1 MNGHEQSSSQAV
13 VSVHDRVGEP
23 DQSTEIPADLVDRVR
38 VRLAGLGVE
47 PEPDEVVRAV
57 RAESGSLHGHLDL
70 LRTARLVREHLA
82 GAGPLEALLA
92 SPGVTDVVV
101 DGPGAALVDR
111 GAGLETTDVVVP
123 TERELRALAVR
134 LAGRAGQRLDD
145 ARPWADGVVRSRD
158 GMAWRLHA
166 VLPPVAVDGT
176 CLSLRV
182 SRPAQ
187 VTFEHLVDSD
197 TVPPEAEPLLR
208 AVVTARLGYLVVGG
222 TGSGKTTLLSAMLG
236 LVPHSERVLCVEDSP
251 ELQPAHPHVVRLV
264 VRHGNVEGAGG
275 VAMSDLV
282 RQALRMRPD
291 RIAVGEVR
299 GAEVADLLAALNTGH
314 DGSAGTV
321 HANSPTELPARLE
334 ALGALGGLDR
344 PALSAQVAA
353 SLRVVVG
360 MRRYPDGRRGVES
373 LGVAR
378 RQADGIVVDP
388 AWRAD
393 GGDAPGR
400 AALDTLLDGRGSR

>member
-1 MNGHEQSSSQAV
+1 MTGEAV
-13 VSVHDRVGEP
+13 APAVLP
-23 DQSTEIPADLVDRVR
+23 DGLVDRVR
-38 VRLAGLGVE
+38 ARLAGMGVE

-82 GAGPLEALLA
+82 GAGPLEPLLA

-101 DGPGAALVDR
+101 DGPGPALVDR
-111 GAGLETTDVVVP
+111 GKGLEETDVRVP
-123 TERELRALAVR
+123 DEAELRALAVR

-182 SRPAQ
+182 SRPASS
-187 VTFEHLVDSD
+187 TFAHLVESG
-197 TVPPEAEPLLR
+197 TVAPDVEPLLR
-208 AVVTARLGYLVVGG
+208 AIVAARVGYLVVGG
-222 TGSGKTTLLSAMLG
+222 TGSGKTTLLSALLG
-236 LVPHSERVLCVEDSP
+236 LVPATERLLCVEDSP
-251 ELQPAHPHVVRLV
+251 ELRPAHPHVVRLV

-291 RIAVGEVR
+291 RIVVGEVR

-344 PALSAQVAA
+344 AALSAQVAA

-360 MRRYPDGRRGVES
+360 MRRGRDGRRGVDS
-373 LGVAR
+373 IGVVR
-378 RQADGIVVDP
+378 RDTDGIVVDP

-393 GGDAPGR
+393 GGDVPGR
-400 AALDTLLDGRGSR
+400 PTLDALLAERVAPC

>member
-1 MNGHEQSSSQAV
+1 MGGERAGVGAENGA
-13 VSVHDRVGEP
+13 
-23 DQSTEIPADLVDRVR
+23 ADGVPIELVDRVR
-38 VRLAGLGVE
+38 ARLAGLGVE
-47 PEPDEVVRAV
+47 PEPEEVVRAV
-57 RAESGSLHGHLDL
+57 RAESGMLHGHLDL

-101 DGPGAALVDR
+101 DGPGPALVDR
-111 GAGLETTDVVVP
+111 GRGLEQTDVVVP
-123 TERELRALAVR
+123 TESELRALAVR

-158 GMAWRLHA
+158 GIAWRLHA

-182 SRPAQ
+182 SRPAE
-187 VTFEHLVDSD
+187 VTFDRLVASD
-197 TVPPEAEPLLR
+197 TVPAEAERLLR
-208 AVVTARLGYLVVGG
+208 GLVAARIGYLVVGG
-222 TGSGKTTLLSAMLG
+222 TGSGKTTMLAALLG
-236 LVPHSERVLCVEDSP
+236 LVPAGERLLCVEDSP
-251 ELQPAHPHVVRLV
+251 ELRPAHPHVVRLV
-264 VRHGNVEGAGG
+264 VRHGNVEGAGE

-299 GAEVADLLAALNTGH
+299 GGEVADLLAALNTGH

-321 HANSPTELPARLE
+321 HANSPIELPARLE

-344 PALSAQVAA
+344 SALSAQVAA

-360 MRRYPDGRRGVES
+360 MRRRPDGRRGVDS
-373 LGVAR
+373 IGVVR
-378 RQADGIVVDP
+378 REAQGIVVDP

-393 GGDAPGR
+393 GGDVPGR
-400 AALDTLLDGRGSR
+400 DALVSLLGDVLS

>member
-1 MNGHEQSSSQAV
+1 MT
-13 VSVHDRVGEP
+13 GEE
-23 DQSTEIPADLVDRVR
+23 SGMASIPGDLVDRVR
-38 VRLAGLGVE
+38 ARLAGLGVE
-47 PEPDEVVRAV
+47 PDPDEVVRAV
-57 RAESGSLHGHLDL
+57 RAESGALHGHLDL

-101 DGPGAALVDR
+101 DGPGPALVDCGR
-111 GAGLETTDVVVP
+111 GLEETDVVVA
-123 TERELRALAVR
+123 TEPELRALAVR

-187 VTFEHLVDSD
+187 ATFDRLVESG
-197 TVPPEAEPLLR
+197 TVPPPAEPLLR
-208 AVVTARLGYLVVGG
+208 ALVAARIGYLVVGG
-222 TGSGKTTLLSAMLG
+222 TGSGKTTLLAALLG
-236 LVPHSERVLCVEDSP
+236 LVPPGERLLCVEDSP
-251 ELQPAHPHVVRLV
+251 ELRPAHPHVVRLV

-299 GAEVADLLAALNTGH
+299 GGEVADLLAALNTGH

-321 HANSPTELPARLE
+321 HANSPTDLPARLE

-344 PALSAQVAA
+344 AALSAQVAA

-360 MRRYPDGRRGVES
+360 MRRLPDGRRTVDSMGV
-373 LGVAR
+373 VR
-378 RQADGIVVDP
+378 RDAHGIVVDP

-393 GGDAPGR
+393 GAETPGR
-400 AALDTLLDGRGSR
+400 PAFETLIAGAVR

>member
-1 MNGHEQSSSQAV
+1 MGGERAGVGAENGAADGV
-13 VSVHDRVGEP
+13 P
-23 DQSTEIPADLVDRVR
+23 TDLVDRVR
-38 VRLAGLGVE
+38 ARLAGLGVE
-47 PEPDEVVRAV
+47 PEPEEVVRAV
-57 RAESGSLHGHLDL
+57 RAESGMLHGHLDL

-101 DGPGAALVDR
+101 DGPGPALVDR
-111 GAGLETTDVVVP
+111 GRGLERTDVVVP
-123 TERELRALAVR
+123 TESELRALAVR

-158 GMAWRLHA
+158 GIAWRLHA

-182 SRPAQ
+182 SRPAE
-187 VTFEHLVDSD
+187 VTFDRLVASG
-197 TVPPEAEPLLR
+197 TVPAEAERLLR
-208 AVVTARLGYLVVGG
+208 GLVAARIGYLVVGG
-222 TGSGKTTLLSAMLG
+222 TGSGKTTMLAALLG
-236 LVPHSERVLCVEDSP
+236 LVPAGERLLCVEDSP
-251 ELQPAHPHVVRLV
+251 ELRPAHPHVVRLV
-264 VRHGNVEGAGG
+264 VRHGNVEGAGE

-299 GAEVADLLAALNTGH
+299 GGEVADLLAALNTGH

-321 HANSPTELPARLE
+321 HANSPIELPARLE

-344 PALSAQVAA
+344 SALSAQVAA

-360 MRRYPDGRRGVES
+360 MRRQPDGRRGVDSIGVVRRES
-373 LGVAR
+373 
-378 RQADGIVVDP
+378 QGIVVDP

-393 GGDAPGR
+393 GGDVPGHHAL
-400 AALDTLLDGRGSR
+400 AALLGDVIS

>member
-1 MNGHEQSSSQAV
+1 MGGERAGVGAENGA
-13 VSVHDRVGEP
+13 
-23 DQSTEIPADLVDRVR
+23 ADGVPIELVDRVR
-38 VRLAGLGVE
+38 ARLAGLGVE
-47 PEPDEVVRAV
+47 PEPEEVVRAV
-57 RAESGSLHGHLDL
+57 RAESGMLHGHLDL

-101 DGPGAALVDR
+101 DGPGPALVDR
-111 GAGLETTDVVVP
+111 GRGLEQTDVVVP
-123 TERELRALAVR
+123 TESELRALAVR

-158 GMAWRLHA
+158 GIAWRLHA

-182 SRPAQ
+182 SRPAE
-187 VTFEHLVDSD
+187 VTFDRLVASG
-197 TVPPEAEPLLR
+197 TVPAEAERLLR
-208 AVVTARLGYLVVGG
+208 GLVAARIGYLVVGG
-222 TGSGKTTLLSAMLG
+222 TGSGKTTMLAALLG
-236 LVPHSERVLCVEDSP
+236 LVPAGERLLCVEDSP
-251 ELQPAHPHVVRLV
+251 ELRPAHPHVVRLV
-264 VRHGNVEGAGG
+264 VRHGNVEGAGE

-299 GAEVADLLAALNTGH
+299 GGEVADLLAALNTGH

-321 HANSPTELPARLE
+321 HANSPIELPARLE
-334 ALGALGGLDR
+334 ALGALGGLER
-344 PALSAQVAA
+344 SALSAQVAA

-360 MRRYPDGRRGVES
+360 MRRRPDGRRGVDS
-373 LGVAR
+373 IGVVR
-378 RQADGIVVDP
+378 REAQGIVVDP

-393 GGDAPGR
+393 GGDVPGR
-400 AALDTLLDGRGSR
+400 DALVSLLGDVLS

>member
-1 MNGHEQSSSQAV
+1 MS
-13 VSVHDRVGEP
+13 GEGAGP
-23 DQSTEIPADLVDRVR
+23 AALPADLVDRVR
-38 VRLAGLGVE
+38 ARLAGLGVE

-57 RAESGSLHGHLDL
+57 RAESDALHGHLDL

-101 DGPGAALVDR
+101 DGPGPAMVDR
-111 GAGLETTDVVVP
+111 GHGLEQTDVVVHS
-123 TERELRALAVR
+123 EGELRALAVR

-187 VTFEHLVDSD
+187 ATFDRLVESG
-197 TVPPEAEPLLR
+197 TVPPQAEPLLR
-208 AVVTARLGYLVVGG
+208 ALVAARIGYLVVGG
-222 TGSGKTTLLSAMLG
+222 TGSGKTTLLAALLG
-236 LVPHSERVLCVEDSP
+236 LVPPGERLLCVEDSP
-251 ELQPAHPHVVRLV
+251 ELRPAHPHVVRLV

-299 GAEVADLLAALNTGH
+299 GGEVADLLAALNTGH

-344 PALSAQVAA
+344 AALSAQVAA

-360 MRRYPDGRRGVES
+360 MRRLSDGRRAVDSMGV
-373 LGVAR
+373 VR
-378 RQADGIVVDP
+378 RDAQGIVVDP

-393 GGDAPGR
+393 GGAVPGR
-400 AALDTLLDGRGSR
+400 PAFDLLVAGSDK

>member
-1 MNGHEQSSSQAV
+1 MNGDEA
-13 VSVHDRVGEP
+13 DVGVLP
-23 DQSTEIPADLVDRVR
+23 PDLVDRVR
-38 VRLAGLGVE
+38 ARLAGLGVE
-47 PEPDEVVRAV
+47 PDPDEVVRAV
-57 RAESGSLHGHLDL
+57 RAESGVLHGHLDL

-101 DGPGAALVDR
+101 DGPGPALVDR
-111 GAGLETTDVVVP
+111 GAGLEETEVVVS
-123 TERELRALAVR
+123 TEAELRSLAVR

-166 VLPPVAVDGT
+166 VLPPIAVDGT

-187 VTFEHLVDSD
+187 ATFDRLVDSG
-197 TVPPEAEPLLR
+197 TVPADAEPLLR
-208 AVVTARLGYLVVGG
+208 ALVCARVGYLVVGG
-222 TGSGKTTLLSAMLG
+222 TGSGKTTLLSALLG
-236 LVPHSERVLCVEDSP
+236 LVPPGERLLCVEDSP
-251 ELQPAHPHVVRLV
+251 ELRPAHPHVVRLV
-264 VRHGNVEGAGG
+264 VRHGNVEGAGE

-299 GAEVADLLAALNTGH
+299 GGEVADLLAALNTGH

-344 PALSAQVAA
+344 TALSAQVAA

-360 MRRYPDGRRGVES
+360 MRRLAGGRRGVDS
-373 LGVAR
+373 LGVVR
-378 RQADGIVVDP
+378 RDEHGIVVDP

-393 GGDAPGR
+393 GGATPGR
-400 AALDTLLDGRGSR
+400 EVLEAMLVERAP

>member
-1 MNGHEQSSSQAV
+1 MAS
-13 VSVHDRVGEP
+13 
-23 DQSTEIPADLVDRVR
+23 IPGDLVDRVR
-38 VRLAGLGVE
+38 ARLAGLGVE
-47 PEPDEVVRAV
+47 PDPDEVVRAV
-57 RAESGSLHGHLDL
+57 RAESGALHGHLDL

-101 DGPGAALVDR
+101 DGPGPALVDR
-111 GAGLETTDVVVP
+111 GRGLEETDVVVA
-123 TERELRALAVR
+123 TEPELRALAVR

-187 VTFEHLVDSD
+187 ATFDRLVESG
-197 TVPPEAEPLLR
+197 TVPPPAEPLLR
-208 AVVTARLGYLVVGG
+208 ALVAARIGYLVVGG
-222 TGSGKTTLLSAMLG
+222 TGSGKTTLLAALLG
-236 LVPHSERVLCVEDSP
+236 LVPPGERLLCVEDSP
-251 ELQPAHPHVVRLV
+251 ELRPAHPHVVRLV

-299 GAEVADLLAALNTGH
+299 GGEVADLLAALNTGH

-344 PALSAQVAA
+344 AALSAQVAA

-360 MRRYPDGRRGVES
+360 MRRLPDGRRTVDSMGV
-373 LGVAR
+373 VR
-378 RQADGIVVDP
+378 RDAHGIVVDP

-393 GGDAPGR
+393 GAEIPGR
-400 AALDTLLDGRGSR
+400 PAFEALIAGAVR

>member
-1 MNGHEQSSSQAV
+1 MSTDHEDGHAV
-13 VSVHDRVGEP
+13 
-23 DQSTEIPADLVDRVR
+23 PAELVDRVR
-38 VRLAGLGVE
+38 DRLAALGVE
-47 PEPDEVVRAV
+47 PDPDEVVRAV

-101 DGPGAALVDR
+101 DGPGRALVDR
-111 GAGLETTDVVVP
+111 GDGLEETDVVVD
-123 TERELRALAVR
+123 TEQELRGLAVR

-182 SRPAQ
+182 SRPARA
-187 VTFEHLVDSD
+187 TFDRLVDAGS
-197 TVPPEAEPLLR
+197 VPAEVEPLLR
-208 AVVTARLGYLVVGG
+208 SVVTARVGYLVVGG
-222 TGSGKTTLLSAMLG
+222 TGSGKTTLLAAMLG
-236 LVPHSERVLCVEDSP
+236 LVPASERLVCIEDSP
-251 ELQPAHPHVVRLV
+251 ELRPTHPHVVRLV

-291 RIAVGEVR
+291 RIVVGEVR

-321 HANSPTELPARLE
+321 HANSPVELPARLE

-344 PALSAQVAA
+344 AALSAQVAA

-360 MRRYPDGRRGVES
+360 MRRYPGGRRGVDS
-373 LGVAR
+373 VGVVR
-378 RQADGIVVDP
+378 REDDGIVVDP

-393 GGDAPGR
+393 GGPVPGWEVL
-400 AALDTLLDGRGSR
+400 AALVMDRGAA

>member
-1 MNGHEQSSSQAV
+1 MT
-13 VSVHDRVGEP
+13 GEGSGTAALP
-23 DQSTEIPADLVDRVR
+23 GDLVDRVR
-38 VRLAGLGVE
+38 ARLAGLGVE
-47 PEPDEVVRAV
+47 PDPDEVVRAV
-57 RAESGSLHGHLDL
+57 RAESDVLHGHLDL

-101 DGPGAALVDR
+101 DGPGPALVDR
-111 GAGLETTDVVVP
+111 GRGLEATDVVVP
-123 TERELRALAVR
+123 TEPELRALAVR

-187 VTFEHLVDSD
+187 ATFDRLVESG
-197 TVPPEAEPLLR
+197 TVPPQAEPLLR
-208 AVVTARLGYLVVGG
+208 ALVAARIGYLVVGG
-222 TGSGKTTLLSAMLG
+222 TGSGKTTLLAALLG
-236 LVPHSERVLCVEDSP
+236 LVPPGERLLCVEDSP
-251 ELQPAHPHVVRLV
+251 ELRPAHPHVVRLV

-299 GAEVADLLAALNTGH
+299 GGEVADLLAALNTSL
-314 DGSAGTV
+314 SA
-321 HANSPTELPARLE
+321 HASESSKETAGESDNHMYYTP
-334 ALGALGGLDR
+334 R
-344 PALSAQVAA
+344 PALMWQ
-353 SLRVVVG
+353 R
-360 MRRYPDGRRGVES
+360 
-373 LGVAR
+373 
-378 RQADGIVVDP
+378 
-388 AWRAD
+388 
-393 GGDAPGR
+393 
-400 AALDTLLDGRGSR
+400 GRGRECWLSNFRQTCQFAACNAFCGAMYERGGHVEVEFDKLAKAELPRHPEVKEEQTEQLGRVSQLA

>member
-1 MNGHEQSSSQAV
+1 MLSEESAAAAAV
-13 VSVHDRVGEP
+13 
-23 DQSTEIPADLVDRVR
+23 PADLVDRVR
-38 VRLAGLGVE
+38 ARLAALGVE

-57 RAESGSLHGHLDL
+57 RAESPVLHGHLDL

-82 GAGPLEALLA
+82 GAGPLETLLA

-101 DGPGAALVDR
+101 DGPGPALVAR
-111 GAGLETTDVVVP
+111 GRGLEETDGGVP
-123 TERELRALAVR
+123 TEAELRALAVR

-182 SRPAQ
+182 SRPARA
-187 VTFEHLVDSD
+187 TFAHLVASG
-197 TVPPEAEPLLR
+197 TVPAGAEPLLR
-208 AVVTARLGYLVVGG
+208 ALVEARVGYLVVGG
-222 TGSGKTTLLSAMLG
+222 TGSGKTTLLAALLG
-236 LVPHSERVLCVEDSP
+236 LVPAGERLLCVEDSP
-251 ELQPAHPHVVRLV
+251 ELRPAHPHVVRLV

-291 RIAVGEVR
+291 RIVVGEVR
-299 GAEVADLLAALNTGH
+299 GGEVADLLAALNTGH

-334 ALGALGGLDR
+334 ALGALGGLGR
-344 PALSAQVAA
+344 AALSAQVAA

-360 MRRYPDGRRGVES
+360 MRRHPGGRRGVDS
-373 LGVAR
+373 MGVVR
-378 RQADGIVVDP
+378 RDAQGIVVDP

-393 GGDAPGR
+393 GGEVPGR
-400 AALDTLLDGRGSR
+400 RAFEALLAGGEP

>member
-1 MNGHEQSSSQAV
+1 MSSEGQSAA
-13 VSVHDRVGEP
+13 
-23 DQSTEIPADLVDRVR
+23 IPADLVDRVR

-57 RAESGSLHGHLDL
+57 RAESGALHGHLDL
-70 LRTARLVREHLA
+70 LRTARLVREHLS

-101 DGPGAALVDR
+101 DGPGPALVDR

-145 ARPWADGVVRSRD
+145 ARPWADGVVKSRD

-166 VLPPVAVDGT
+166 VLPPVAADGT

-187 VTFEHLVDSD
+187 ATFDHLVTSG
-197 TVPPEAEPLLR
+197 TVPADAEPLLR
-208 AVVTARLGYLVVGG
+208 AVVVARLGYLVVGG

-236 LVPHSERVLCVEDSP
+236 LVPQGERLLCVEDSP
-251 ELQPAHPHVVRLV
+251 ELRPAHPHVVRLV

-275 VAMSDLV
+275 VAMADLV

-321 HANSPTELPARLE
+321 HANSPAELPARLE

-344 PALSAQVAA
+344 AALSAQVAA

-360 MRRYPDGRRGVES
+360 MRRHPDGRRGVES
-373 LGVAR
+373 LGVVR
-378 RQADGIVVDP
+378 RRADDIVVDS

-393 GGDAPGR
+393 GGDVPGR
-400 AALDTLLDGRGSR
+400 ETLDKLLGGRGVR

>member
-1 MNGHEQSSSQAV
+1 MT
-13 VSVHDRVGEP
+13 GEGSGTAALP
-23 DQSTEIPADLVDRVR
+23 GDLVDRVR
-38 VRLAGLGVE
+38 ARLAGLGVE
-47 PEPDEVVRAV
+47 PDPDEVVRAV
-57 RAESGSLHGHLDL
+57 RAESDVLHGHLDL

-101 DGPGAALVDR
+101 DGPGPAMVDR
-111 GAGLETTDVVVP
+111 GRGLEKTDVVVA
-123 TERELRALAVR
+123 TESELRALAVR

-187 VTFEHLVDSD
+187 ATFDRLVDSG
-197 TVPPEAEPLLR
+197 TVPPQAGPLLR
-208 AVVTARLGYLVVGG
+208 ALVAARIGYLVVGG
-222 TGSGKTTLLSAMLG
+222 TGSGKTTLLAALLG
-236 LVPHSERVLCVEDSP
+236 LVPPGERLLCVEDSP
-251 ELQPAHPHVVRLV
+251 ELRPAHPHVVRLV

-275 VAMSDLV
+275 VAMSELV

-299 GAEVADLLAALNTGH
+299 GGEVADLLAALNTGH

-344 PALSAQVAA
+344 AALSAQVAA

-360 MRRYPDGRRGVES
+360 MRRLPDGRRTVDSMGV
-373 LGVAR
+373 VR
-378 RQADGIVVDP
+378 RDVQGIVVDP

-393 GGDAPGR
+393 GGAVPGR
-400 AALDTLLDGRGSR
+400 PAFDTLIAGAGG

>member
-1 MNGHEQSSSQAV
+1 MGAREVAAGGSGHGTAQHGA
-13 VSVHDRVGEP
+13 DVGV
-23 DQSTEIPADLVDRVR
+23 PADLVDRVR
-38 VRLAGLGVE
+38 ARLAGLGVE

-57 RAESGSLHGHLDL
+57 RAESGVLHGHLDL
-70 LRTARLVREHLA
+70 LRTARIVREHLA
-82 GAGPLEALLA
+82 GAGPLETLLA

-101 DGPGAALVDR
+101 DGPGPALVDR
-111 GAGLETTDVVVP
+111 GRGLEETDVVVP
-123 TERELRALAVR
+123 SEGELRALAVR
-134 LAGRAGQRLDD
+134 LAGRAGQRRDD

-158 GMAWRLHA
+158 GIAWRLHA

-187 VTFEHLVDSD
+187 ATFDRLVSAG
-197 TVPPEAEPLLR
+197 TVPAEAEPLLR
-208 AVVTARLGYLVVGG
+208 ALVAARVGYLVVGG
-222 TGSGKTTLLSAMLG
+222 TGSGKTTLLAALLG
-236 LVPHSERVLCVEDSP
+236 LVPEGERLLCVEDSP
-251 ELQPAHPHVVRLV
+251 ELRPAHPHVVRLV
-264 VRHGNVEGAGG
+264 VRHGNIEGAGE

-299 GAEVADLLAALNTGH
+299 GGEVADLLAALNTGH

-344 PALSAQVAA
+344 AALSAQVAA
-353 SLRVVVG
+353 SLQVIVG
-360 MRRYPDGRRGVES
+360 MRRRPDGSRGVDSIGVVRRGVE
-373 LGVAR
+373 
-378 RQADGIVVDP
+378 GIVVDS

-393 GGDAPGR
+393 GGETPGR
-400 AALDTLLDGRGSR
+400 DALTGLFEERVG

>member
-1 MNGHEQSSSQAV
+1 MRDDTARAEAGVAADAE
-13 VSVHDRVGEP
+13 VGTVPLE
-23 DQSTEIPADLVDRVR
+23 LVDRVR
-38 VRLAGLGVE
+38 ERLAGLGVE

-57 RAESGSLHGHLDL
+57 RAESGLLHGHLDL

-101 DGPGAALVDR
+101 DGPGPALVDR
-111 GAGLETTDVVVP
+111 GRGLEETDVVVP
-123 TERELRALAVR
+123 TEAELRGLAVR

-145 ARPWADGVVRSRD
+145 ARPWADGVVRSLE
-158 GMAWRLHA
+158 GIAWRLHA

-182 SRPAQ
+182 SRPAEA
-187 VTFEHLVDSD
+187 TFDRLVSSG
-197 TVPPEAEPLLR
+197 TVSSEAEFLLR
-208 AVVTARLGYLVVGG
+208 ALVSARVGYLVVGG
-222 TGSGKTTLLSAMLG
+222 TGSGKTTLLAALLG
-236 LVPHSERVLCVEDSP
+236 LVPAGERLLCVEDSP
-251 ELQPAHPHVVRLV
+251 ELRPAHPHVVRLV
-264 VRHGNVEGAGG
+264 VRHGNVEGAGE

-299 GAEVADLLAALNTGH
+299 GGEVADLLAALNTGH

-334 ALGALGGLDR
+334 ALGALGGLGR
-344 PALSAQVAA
+344 EALSAQVAA

-360 MRRYPDGRRGVES
+360 MRRLPDGIRRVDSIGVVRRES
-373 LGVAR
+373 H
-378 RQADGIVVDP
+378 GIEVVP

-393 GGDAPGR
+393 GGDVPGR
-400 AALDTLLDGRGSR
+400 DALAALLGVRLP

>member
-1 MNGHEQSSSQAV
+1 MT
-13 VSVHDRVGEP
+13 GEGSELVALP
-23 DQSTEIPADLVDRVR
+23 GDLVDRVR
-38 VRLAGLGVE
+38 ARLAGLGVE
-47 PEPDEVVRAV
+47 PDPDEVVRAV
-57 RAESGSLHGHLDL
+57 RAESDVLHGHLDL

-101 DGPGAALVDR
+101 DGPGPALVDR
-111 GAGLETTDVVVP
+111 GRGLEKTDVMVASEP
-123 TERELRALAVR
+123 ELRALAVR

-187 VTFEHLVDSD
+187 ATFERLVESG
-197 TVPPEAEPLLR
+197 TVPPQAEPLLR
-208 AVVTARLGYLVVGG
+208 ALVAARIGYLVVGG
-222 TGSGKTTLLSAMLG
+222 TGSGKTTLLAALLG
-236 LVPHSERVLCVEDSP
+236 LVPPGERLLCVEDSP
-251 ELQPAHPHVVRLV
+251 ELRPAHPHVVRLV

-299 GAEVADLLAALNTGH
+299 GGEVADLLAALNTGH

-344 PALSAQVAA
+344 AALSAQVAA

-360 MRRYPDGRRGVES
+360 MRRLPDGRRAVDSMGV
-373 LGVAR
+373 VR
-378 RQADGIVVDP
+378 RDAQGIVVDP

-393 GGDAPGR
+393 GGAVPGR
-400 AALDTLLDGRGSR
+400 PAFDALLAGAGR

>member
-1 MNGHEQSSSQAV
+1 MGGERAGVGAENGA
-13 VSVHDRVGEP
+13 
-23 DQSTEIPADLVDRVR
+23 ADGVPIELVDRVR
-38 VRLAGLGVE
+38 ARLAGLGVE
-47 PEPDEVVRAV
+47 PEPEEVVRAV
-57 RAESGSLHGHLDL
+57 RAESGMLHGHLDL

-101 DGPGAALVDR
+101 DGPGPALVDR
-111 GAGLETTDVVVP
+111 GRGLEQTDVVVP
-123 TERELRALAVR
+123 TESELRALAVR

-158 GMAWRLHA
+158 GIAWRLHA

-182 SRPAQ
+182 SRPAE
-187 VTFEHLVDSD
+187 VTFDRLVASG
-197 TVPPEAEPLLR
+197 TVPAEAERLLR
-208 AVVTARLGYLVVGG
+208 GLVAARIGYLVVGG
-222 TGSGKTTLLSAMLG
+222 TGSGKTTMLAALLG
-236 LVPHSERVLCVEDSP
+236 LVPAGERLLCVEDSP
-251 ELQPAHPHVVRLV
+251 ELRPAHPHVVRLV
-264 VRHGNVEGAGG
+264 VRHGNVEGAGE

-299 GAEVADLLAALNTGH
+299 GGEVADLLAALNTGH

-321 HANSPTELPARLE
+321 HANSPIELPARLE

-344 PALSAQVAA
+344 SALSAQVAA

-360 MRRYPDGRRGVES
+360 MRRRPDGRRGVDS
-373 LGVAR
+373 IGVVR
-378 RQADGIVVDP
+378 REAQGIVVNP

-393 GGDAPGR
+393 GGDVPGR
-400 AALDTLLDGRGSR
+400 DALVSLLGDVLS

>member
-1 MNGHEQSSSQAV
+1 MGGERAGVGAENGA
-13 VSVHDRVGEP
+13 
-23 DQSTEIPADLVDRVR
+23 ADGVPIELVDRVR
-38 VRLAGLGVE
+38 ARLAGLGVE
-47 PEPDEVVRAV
+47 PEPEEVVRAV
-57 RAESGSLHGHLDL
+57 RAESGMLHGHLDL

-82 GAGPLEALLA
+82 GAGPLESLLA

-101 DGPGAALVDR
+101 DGPGPALVDR
-111 GAGLETTDVVVP
+111 GRGLEQTDVVVS
-123 TERELRALAVR
+123 TESELRALAVR

-158 GMAWRLHA
+158 GIAWRLHA

-182 SRPAQ
+182 SRPAE
-187 VTFEHLVDSD
+187 VTFDRLVASG
-197 TVPPEAEPLLR
+197 TVPAEAERLLR
-208 AVVTARLGYLVVGG
+208 GLVAARIGYLVVGG
-222 TGSGKTTLLSAMLG
+222 TGSGKTTMLAALLG
-236 LVPHSERVLCVEDSP
+236 LVPAGERLLCVEDSP
-251 ELQPAHPHVVRLV
+251 ELRPAHPHVVRLV
-264 VRHGNVEGAGG
+264 VRHGNVEGAGE

-299 GAEVADLLAALNTGH
+299 GGEVADLLAALNTGH

-321 HANSPTELPARLE
+321 HANSPIELPARLE

-344 PALSAQVAA
+344 SALSAQVAA

-360 MRRYPDGRRGVES
+360 MRRRPDGRRGVDS
-373 LGVAR
+373 IGVVR
-378 RQADGIVVDP
+378 REAQGIVVDP

-393 GGDAPGR
+393 GGDVPGR
-400 AALDTLLDGRGSR
+400 DALVSLLGDVLS

>member
-1 MNGHEQSSSQAV
+1 MT
-13 VSVHDRVGEP
+13 GEGSGTAALP
-23 DQSTEIPADLVDRVR
+23 GDLVDRVR
-38 VRLAGLGVE
+38 ARLAGLGVE
-47 PEPDEVVRAV
+47 PDPDEVVRAV
-57 RAESGSLHGHLDL
+57 RAESDVLHGHLDL

-101 DGPGAALVDR
+101 DGPGPALVDR
-111 GAGLETTDVVVP
+111 GRGLETTDVVVP
-123 TERELRALAVR
+123 TEPELRALAVR

-187 VTFEHLVDSD
+187 ATFDRLVESG
-197 TVPPEAEPLLR
+197 TVPPQAEPLLR
-208 AVVTARLGYLVVGG
+208 ALVAARIGYLVVGG
-222 TGSGKTTLLSAMLG
+222 TGSGKTTLLAALLG
-236 LVPHSERVLCVEDSP
+236 LVPPGERLLCVEDSP
-251 ELQPAHPHVVRLV
+251 ELRPAHPHVVRLV
-264 VRHGNVEGAGG
+264 VRHGNAEGAGG

-299 GAEVADLLAALNTGH
+299 GGEVADLLAALNTGH

-344 PALSAQVAA
+344 AALSAQVAA

-360 MRRYPDGRRGVES
+360 MRRLPDGRRAVDSMGV
-373 LGVAR
+373 VR
-378 RQADGIVVDP
+378 RDAQGIVVDP

-393 GGDAPGR
+393 GGAVPGR
-400 AALDTLLDGRGSR
+400 PALDALISGAGR

>member
-1 MNGHEQSSSQAV
+1 MAADAE
-13 VSVHDRVGEP
+13 VGTVPLE
-23 DQSTEIPADLVDRVR
+23 LVDRVR
-38 VRLAGLGVE
+38 ERLAGLGVE

-57 RAESGSLHGHLDL
+57 RAESGLLHGHLDL

-101 DGPGAALVDR
+101 DGPGPALVDR
-111 GAGLETTDVVVP
+111 GRGLEETDVVVP
-123 TERELRALAVR
+123 TEAELRGLAVR

-145 ARPWADGVVRSRD
+145 ARPWADGVVRSRE
-158 GMAWRLHA
+158 GIAWRLHA

-182 SRPAQ
+182 SRPAEA
-187 VTFEHLVDSD
+187 TFDRLVSSR
-197 TVPPEAEPLLR
+197 TVSSEAEFLLR
-208 AVVTARLGYLVVGG
+208 ALVSARVGYLVVGG
-222 TGSGKTTLLSAMLG
+222 TGSGKTTLLAALLG
-236 LVPHSERVLCVEDSP
+236 LVPAGERLLCVEDSP
-251 ELQPAHPHVVRLV
+251 ELRPAHPHVVRLV
-264 VRHGNVEGAGG
+264 VRHGNVEGAGE

-299 GAEVADLLAALNTGH
+299 GGEVADLLAALNTGH

-334 ALGALGGLDR
+334 ALGALGGLGR
-344 PALSAQVAA
+344 EALSAQVAA

-360 MRRYPDGRRGVES
+360 MRRLPDGIRRVDSIGVVRRES
-373 LGVAR
+373 H
-378 RQADGIVVDP
+378 GIEVVP

-393 GGDAPGR
+393 GGDVPGR
-400 AALDTLLDGRGSR
+400 DALAALLGVRLP

>member
-1 MNGHEQSSSQAV
+1 MSMPE
-13 VSVHDRVGEP
+13 
-23 DQSTEIPADLVDRVR
+23 ADGGALSAHSAHSALPSDLTGLVDRVR
-38 VRLAGLGVE
+38 DRLAGLGVE

-57 RAESGSLHGHLDL
+57 RAESGVLHGHLDL
-70 LRTARLVREHLA
+70 LRTARVVREHLA

-101 DGPGAALVDR
+101 DGPGPALVDR
-111 GAGLETTDVVVP
+111 GRGLEETSVVVP
-123 TERELRALAVR
+123 SEAELRALAVR

-158 GMAWRLHA
+158 GISWRLHA
-166 VLPPVAVDGT
+166 VLPPVSVDGT

-187 VTFEHLVDSD
+187 ATFDHLVSSG
-197 TVPPEAEPLLR
+197 TVPAESEALLR
-208 AVVTARLGYLVVGG
+208 DLVAARVGYLVVGG
-222 TGSGKTTLLSAMLG
+222 TGSGKTTLLAALLG
-236 LVPHSERVLCVEDSP
+236 LIPHGERLLCVEDSP
-251 ELQPAHPHVVRLV
+251 ELRPAHPHVVRLV
-264 VRHGNVEGAGG
+264 VRHGNVEGAGE
-275 VAMSDLV
+275 VTMSELV

-299 GAEVADLLAALNTGH
+299 GGEVADLLAALNTGH

-334 ALGALGGLDR
+334 ALGALGGLER
-344 PALSAQVAA
+344 TALSAQVAA

-360 MRRYPDGRRGVES
+360 MRRRPDGSRGVDSIGVVRRGT
-373 LGVAR
+373 
-378 RQADGIVVDP
+378 DGIEVDP

-393 GGDAPGR
+393 GGVTPGR
-400 AALDTLLDGRGSR
+400 AALAALLRDRVAEQTR